1 MAKNTRRIRPPSS
14 PAPTR
19 PAGRSGWS
27 ARWPAA
33 LAAVG
38 LLAAA
43 AGGWWWLARPAPL
56 EFVRTANQNVLLI
69 TLDTVRADALG
80 CYGGQAE
87 TPNLDRL
94 AGGGVRFDF
103 AHAHAVLTLP
113 SHVSILSGL
122 YPFQH
127 GVRDNSGFRVRPGM
141 AMVATLLKGKGFATA
156 AFIGGY
162 PLDSQFG
169 LDQGFDVYDDR
180 LDDVGQ
186 TSQFVLAER
195 RADAVVGSAMTWLTG
210 QRSPWFAWV
219 HVFDPHAAYKPP
231 EPYASRYRSNPYA
244 GEVAFADAALGPL
257 LDKVRMASDRPT
269 LVIVTGDHGE
279 GLGDHGEA
287 THGVFAYEATL
298 RIPLIVAQVGGA
310 SGAGRSNGGGRVS
323 SAPVQHVDILPTI
336 LDGLGVPSPPAAH
349 GESLLKEVPDAD
361 ARASYF
367 EALAASLNRGWAPL
381 TGVLVGRN
389 KYIDLPVQEL
399 YDLAGDPAEA
409 RNDAE
414 SRAPVRRT
422 LHARL
427 GSLGPTAPGPRQSE
441 DPETLARLRSLGYTA
456 GASAAARK
464 TYTEGDDPKR
474 LVGLDQEIQRGLEL
488 YQAGRVREAE
498 AVFRSLVARRPDMT
512 LSYLHLGFLLWEQGR
527 GADAIATLRRAREV
541 GAADSEVEWRL
552 GMYLS
557 ETGQLREAIP
567 LLEAEAG
574 RPDPS
579 VDALNALG
587 IAYDRAGRT
596 AAALETFQRIL
607 ALDARNAMAWQ
618 NTGAAYLH
626 AGNTEAARLA
636 FSQSI
641 EANPKWAAS
650 YTGLGV
656 VELARNNRQGAI
668 GAWKRAVELN
678 PREFD
683 ALFNLATELINDRQ
697 NDAARV
703 YVQQFVATAPPAAYA
718 KDIARLRAWLGPG
731 GM

>member
-1 MAKNTRRIRPPSS
+1 M
-14 PAPTR
+14 
-19 PAGRSGWS
+19 
-27 ARWPAA
+27 
-33 LAAVG
+33 
-38 LLAAA
+38 
-43 AGGWWWLARPAPL
+43 
-56 EFVRTANQNVLLI
+56 
-69 TLDTVRADALG
+69 RADALG
-80 CYGGQAE
+80 CYGGQAA

-94 AGGGVRFDF
+94 AADGIRFDF
-103 AHAHAVLTLP
+103 AHSHAVLTLP
-113 SHVSILSGL
+113 SHVSILTGL

-127 GVRDNSGFRVRPGM
+127 GIRDNSGFRVAKGTVT
-141 AMVATLLKGKGFATA
+141 AATLLKGRGFATA

-169 LDQGFDVYDDR
+169 LDDGFDLYDDR

-195 RADAVVGSAMTWLTG
+195 RADAVVGSAMTWLAG
-210 QRSPWFAWV
+210 QGAPWFAWV
-219 HVFDPHAAYKPP
+219 HIFDPHAAYKPP

-257 LDKVRMASDRPT
+257 LDKVRAASDRPT

-298 RIPLIVAQVGGA
+298 RIPLIVAQLGGA
-310 SGAGRSNGGGRVS
+310 SGAGRSGAGRGVS
-323 SAPVQHVDILPTI
+323 SEPVQHVDILPTI
-336 LDGLGVPSPPAAH
+336 LDGLGLQPPPAVRGA
-349 GESLLKEVPDAD
+349 SLLKALPDAD
-361 ARASYF
+361 VRASYF
-367 EALAASLNRGWAPL
+367 EALATSLNRGWAPL

-389 KYIDLPVQEL
+389 KYIDLPIEEL
-399 YDLAGDPAEA
+399 YDIAGDPAES
-409 RNDAE
+409 RNDAQ
-414 SRAPVRRT
+414 SRGAVRQT
-422 LHARL
+422 LRARL

-441 DPETLARLRSLGYTA
+441 DAETVARLRSLGYTA
-456 GASAAARK
+456 GTAAAARK
-464 TYTEGDDPKR
+464 TYTESDDPKR

-488 YQAGRVREAE
+488 YQAGRLREAE
-498 AVFRSLVARRPDMT
+498 AVFRGLVERRPDMT
-512 LSYLHLGFLLWEQGR
+512 LSYLHLGFLLREQGR
-527 GADAIATLRRAREV
+527 AAEAIATLRRAREV
-541 GAADSEVEWRL
+541 GVADAEVQWRL

-557 ETGQLREAIP
+557 ETGQLDEAIP
-567 LLEAEAG
+567 LLEGEAA

-596 AAALETFQRIL
+596 ADALATFQRITS
-607 ALDARNAMAWQ
+607 LDVRNAMAWQ
-618 NTGAAYLH
+618 NAGAAHLH
-626 AGNTEAARLA
+626 AGNIEAARRA

-656 VELARNNRQGAI
+656 VELARNSRQGAI
-668 GAWKRAVELN
+668 EAWRRAVELN

-697 NDAARV
+697 NAAARP
-703 YVQQFVATAPPAAYA
+703 YVQQFVETAPPVAYA
-718 KDIARLRAWLGPG
+718 RDIAKLRAWLGTG